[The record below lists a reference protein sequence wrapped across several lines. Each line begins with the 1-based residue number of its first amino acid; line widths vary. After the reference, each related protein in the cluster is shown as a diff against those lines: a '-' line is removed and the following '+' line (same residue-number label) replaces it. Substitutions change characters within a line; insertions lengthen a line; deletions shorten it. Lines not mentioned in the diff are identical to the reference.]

1 MGWTVVEPLS
11 PGVFQIDPSVYGAE
25 HLRVFHGA
33 GTAGKLV
40 TAKVLKEMWEKIAK
54 QIVEATSK
62 AVSTQIG
69 KKVGVEVSE
78 EVGESFVERATKELS
93 EETVSSGKNKGKLW
107 SELKNGTAA
116 EKGAYTK
123 ALNGKVQKFSDDAAE
138 GMIKGIDPSDIGKTI
153 KLDDVAQANKFVDDA
168 AAKGGKE
175 ITEEALEEAGEE
187 LTQDIVAEGAENTTK
202 KLDEAKGMSPF
213 QKDVTKFAG
222 KYGLTGVAIYGAYNL
237 LLPIS
242 EAVGGVVGDT
252 GDGLLATLTGEN
264 CREGVEA
271 NYPSNPEVWS
281 EKTEECEAQAAFRT
295 MLMGG
300 ATISL
305 LGVLGV
311 VLISRLLPKKSQD
324 DEESEE

>member
-25 HLRVFHGA
+25 DIRVYGA
-33 GTAGKLV
+33 GTGAIGK
-40 TAKVLKEMWEKIAK
+40 KVSAQVIKEFWEKIAK
-54 QIVEATSK
+54 KIMEATSK
-62 AVSTQIG
+62 AVSTQVG

-78 EVGESFVERATKELS
+78 EVGEAFVERATKELS
-93 EETVSSGKNKGKLW
+93 EETTQKGIPW
-107 SELKNGTAA
+107 DDLKNGTPQQ
-116 EKGAYTK
+116 KGAYTK

-138 GMIKGIDPSDIGKTI
+138 GMIKGIDPDDLGTTI
-153 KLDDVAQANKFVDDA
+153 KLDDVAKANKYVDD
-168 AAKGGKE
+168 AAKGGKG
-175 ITEEALEEAGEE
+175 IGDDVLEETGEAGSKD
-187 LTQDIVAEGAENTTK
+187 LAKEGAENTTK
-202 KLDEAKGMSPF
+202 NLEEAKGMSEF

-222 KYGLTGVAIYGAYNL
+222 RYGLTGVAIYGAYNL
-237 LLPIS
+237 LLPITD
-242 EAVGGVVGDT
+242 AVAGVVGDT

-264 CREGVEA
+264 CREDVEA
-271 NYPSNPEVWS
+271 NYPSNPEVWA

-311 VLISRLLPKKSQD
+311 VLITRLLPKKKEE